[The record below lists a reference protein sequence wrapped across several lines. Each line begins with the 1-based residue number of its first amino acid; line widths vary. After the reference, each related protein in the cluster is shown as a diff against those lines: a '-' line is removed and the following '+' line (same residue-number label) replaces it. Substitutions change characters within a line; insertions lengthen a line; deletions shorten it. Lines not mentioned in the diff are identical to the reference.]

1 MSDSIEN
8 GGHMVGPSA
17 GTEADTPVLPPLEEL
32 FGNDAQVGSEPGLSE
47 QELDDM
53 FHAMFDVAVDPNTEM
68 PEGDLIPSLDSFPEE
83 SPADEASH
91 EVDLADMDDSTSL
104 EGDATSVEDHPS
116 DASGEDLEGEAH
128 DDPFTDPVDT
138 IDNSEPASA
147 YSREDYGNEGYGNE
161 DFGDEGLGDGEFGD
175 GDFGG
180 EDFGDDLTDLG
191 GM

>member
-17 GTEADTPVLPPLEEL
+17 GTEADAPVLPPLEEL

-53 FHAMFDVAVDPNTEM
+53 FNAMFDVAVDPNTEM

-104 EGDATSVEDHPS
+104 GGDATSVEDLPS
-116 DASGEDLEGEAH
+116 DASGDALEGEAH

-147 YSREDYGNEGYGNE
+147 YSREDFGNE
-161 DFGDEGLGDGEFGD
+161 DFGNEDYGDEGLGDG
-175 GDFGG
+175 
-180 EDFGDDLTDLG
+180 DFGDDLTDLG